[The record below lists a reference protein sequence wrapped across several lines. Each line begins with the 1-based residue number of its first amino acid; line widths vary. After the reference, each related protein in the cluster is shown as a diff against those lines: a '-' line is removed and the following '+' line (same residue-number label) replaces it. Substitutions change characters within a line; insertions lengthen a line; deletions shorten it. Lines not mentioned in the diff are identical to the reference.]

1 MCKQEGAAGS
11 CHFALNMMN
20 GRSMASESPNGPVKV
35 FRQGDSSPTPAPY
48 PSKPEPKAEGQKPFF
63 SHPKS
68 APIRPADDP
77 DTKKQHFVFL
87 GNLMAAPESR
97 DAVIARQKQY
107 FEELSRQ
114 VQEKKQ
120 VRETRETLNSSNRLS
135 LELQTINEELR
146 QEREGLGRQRRKE
159 EDLQVSGSA
168 LVGGLLQR
176 DEGALI
182 RRKKEEQQREIQE
195 ALRRQIDEK
204 RRKKE
209 EERQTRFTEEIQ
221 QEKAIQEAQRQL
233 QEDLDREAGKSPSK
247 PPPDTPKEPLA
258 QLFSTQTTIPRPP
271 SLSPKDSQQQAD
283 LERLNSKVEEMQ
295 RSNFEL
301 MEKLKEQNQLILQIQ
316 EQKPSSGVPRPK
328 PPLVR
333 TTPSKDTRK
342 LEEQKR
348 KEKHETENSR
358 IKAYE
363 LKIENARR
371 KKEAIT
377 HATRARQTT
386 GLLRQSTYNAP
397 DRVSPTVVPR
407 MQSAFAGGV
416 SPLQSPD
423 EAISASKLQSSR
435 AFFGSMDSSPIHH
448 QEVRQNL
455 DTAGTSEFIYPKPDG
470 TFYPSGHDEL
480 DKLIES
486 ENQKLRRSPS
496 IPEMAVSHTSQ
507 WVAVPRMDLLGH
519 QSQMSHLSTLE
530 SDLKVSRF
538 PRDVFGRKR
547 P

>member
-1 MCKQEGAAGS
+1 
-11 CHFALNMMN
+11 MMN
-20 GRSMASESPNGPVKV
+20 GRSMASESPNGPVKA
-35 FRQGDSSPTPAPY
+35 FRHEDSSPAPV
-48 PSKPEPKAEGQKPFF
+48 PLTSKPEHKAEGSKPFF

-68 APIRPADDP
+68 APIRPADDS

-97 DAVIARQKQY
+97 EAVIARQKQY
-107 FEELSRQ
+107 FDQLSQQ
-114 VQEKKQ
+114 VQEKQ
-120 VRETRETLNSSNRLS
+120 QARETKDTLNSSNRLS

-146 QEREGLGRQRRKE
+146 QEREVLGRLRRKQE
-159 EDLQVSGSA
+159 GELQVSGSA
-168 LVGGLLQR
+168 FAGGLLQR

-195 ALRRQIDEK
+195 ALRRQIEEK

-209 EERQTRFTEEIQ
+209 EERQLRLTEEIQ
-221 QEKAIQEAQRQL
+221 QEKAIQEAQRQI

-247 PPPDTPKEPLA
+247 QPPTPDSPKEPLA

-271 SLSPKDSQQQAD
+271 SLSPKDSHQQEE
-283 LERLNSKVEEMQ
+283 LERLNSRVEEMQ
-295 RSNFEL
+295 RSNYEL
-301 MEKLKEQNQLILQIQ
+301 MEKLKEQSQLILQIQ
-316 EQKPSSGVPRPK
+316 EQKPSSSVPRPK

-333 TTPSKDTRK
+333 STPVKDARRQ
-342 LEEQKR
+342 EEQKR
-348 KEKHETENSR
+348 KEKHETENAR

-363 LKIENARR
+363 LKIENARK
-371 KKEAIT
+371 KKEAMTI
-377 HATRARQTT
+377 ATRARQTT
-386 GLLRQSTYNAP
+386 GLIRQSTYN
-397 DRVSPTVVPR
+397 VSERASPIVVPR
-407 MQSAFAGGV
+407 MQSAFAGGA
-416 SPLQSPD
+416 SPLQAPD

-435 AFFGSMDSSPIHH
+435 AFFGSMDSSPVHH
-448 QEVRQNL
+448 QDMRQNL
-455 DTAGTSEFIYPKPDG
+455 DTAGVSQFIYPKADG

-496 IPEMAVSHTSQ
+496 IPDMAVSQTSQ
-507 WVAVPRMDLLGH
+507 WVAVPRMDVIGH